1 MNDSS
6 HDSMVMC
13 PVRTRKE
20 KMIPEL
26 GFLFVNP
33 VEAGGAL
40 SRIISEGGSKRFLFN
55 SKLCVNK
62 AETLFV
68 AGPAIGAP
76 MAVLSMEKLI
86 VLGAKRIVLVGWCG
100 ALLETLKVGDIILPG
115 QALCGEGT
123 SHYYSEN
130 QAPQPSA
137 NVLSGLRAV
146 LSQSE
151 LPWQEGRVWS
161 TDAPYRESRS
171 LLSSLQMKHNIAA
184 IDMEY
189 SALCT
194 VAQFRH
200 IEFAACMLVSDELW
214 QNNWKPGFTT
224 SLFRQRS
231 QQLTGLL
238 LAACGLGLYAPT

>member
-1 MNDSS
+1 
-6 HDSMVMC
+6 
-13 PVRTRKE
+13 
-20 KMIPEL
+20 
-26 GFLFVNP
+26 
-33 VEAGGAL
+33 
-40 SRIISEGGSKRFLFN
+40 
-55 SKLCVNK
+55 
-62 AETLFV
+62 
-68 AGPAIGAP
+68 